1 MARNF
6 VDSWQNLFDVNGKF
20 LVGRLTFLEPNTSSN
35 KLTIYDV
42 DGNELDNPIYTS
54 QYGLPK
60 HQIMLQDR
68 DYKVTFEMYIGQ
80 GNMESDENESNW
92 LLYKTITSVNGI
104 LTTSQQSATPT
115 FIDTVEQMKAMTGM
129 QDGDTCIVKGYFEVG
144 DSGAER
150 LYVWHQN
157 GNYTDDGGVIIKSN
171 NSTSGAWIMVIQ
183 YNYIDVRWYG
193 DIPDA
198 SAKPTV
204 QKSNLGQRARAA
216 HAANMYDKHL
226 YFAARQSTISAASYY
241 IFDGSNTVSLDQ
253 DILCDSAVRF
263 VVKEGTTGTAVTCKT
278 LQKPTKH
285 LFVSESPQQQIG
297 DYTLT
302 ADWINTSWLSSNDV
316 IARNARLGYVID
328 KLKSP
333 ITFSN
338 CMIKVEIDSINMACT
353 FDSCDIVECYKQIT
367 IACTMQNM
375 VVKTNWFADDYNYSN
390 LTLIGCTILLHN
402 CKDAN
407 TYIVLKNRQ
416 NDPNYG
422 DLGEQSINAT
432 VLTGGTIEN
441 CYGTITVS
449 GSGSLELNNVS
460 LTINGLGSTNTIN
473 AVDSWLTIGTAA
485 TLRSIQMRRGS
496 LAGNA
501 LTLISDS
508 MIENCDIRTL
518 INTTGIKLVVRN
530 SEIHSKITTRNID
543 LINNQIYAEIDQSDL
558 SGIVYV
564 KATGNMFHTNE
575 SDVPAQHY
583 VRADT
588 VDSVVKGIWISNGSS
603 YDTAHWIKIDRTN
616 LKEQDNDHQ
625 YTYSKNAE
633 PYLMKWSGRN
643 RPLIFKKYGGYWS
656 DPQKGVGI
664 YSTTTIPF
672 LFLNYRDRLVYAVP
686 RQLYWKAFTVG
697 RGFLARTGQIKS
709 TNIRVGINEGDYNDY
724 KNGTCSVVWTWGSK
738 HYQSNSILGGQSFG
752 AAPMVSRDGTGL
764 AEYNVSFEQAE
775 EVHGEYSY
783 GTEVGNLPS
792 SDWQSSSDVTAFP
805 TYPSQSFGNAFLFI
819 MMDPDFSTGTNPG
832 EVG

>member
-1 MARNF
+1 MRNF

-129 QDGDTCIVKGYFEVG
+129 QDGDTCIVKGYYEVG
-144 DSGAER
+144 DSGDER

-157 GNYTDDGGVIIKSN
+157 GNYTDDGGVTVKSN
-171 NSTSGAWIMVIQ
+171 NSTSGAWVMVIP

-226 YFAARQSTISAASYY
+226 YFAARQNTISSASYY

-253 DILCDSAVRF
+253 DIICDSAVRF

-285 LFVSESPQQQIG
+285 LFVSESPQQTIG
-297 DYTLT
+297 GYTLT

-328 KLKSP
+328 QLKSP
-333 ITFSN
+333 ITFN
-338 CMIKVEIDSINMACT
+338 DCMIKVERDSINMACT
-353 FDSCDIVECYKQIT
+353 FNNCDIVECHKQIA
-367 IACTMQNM
+367 ISCTMQNM

-390 LTLIGCTILLHN
+390 LTLTGCTILLHN

-407 TYIVLKNRQ
+407 TYILIKNRQ

-449 GSGSLELNNVS
+449 GNSSLELNNVS
-460 LTINGLGSTNTIN
+460 LTINGLGSTNSIN

-543 LINNQIYAEIDQSDL
+543 LINNQIYADIDQSDL

-575 SDVPAQHY
+575 SNVPAQHY
-583 VRADT
+583 VHADT
-588 VDSVVKGIWISNGSS
+588 VDSVVQGIWISNGSS

-783 GTEVGNLPS
+783 GTEIGNLPS

-832 EVG
+832 EVS

>member
-1 MARNF
+1 MRNF
-6 VDSWQNLFDVNGKF
+6 LDSWQNLFDVNGKF
-20 LVGRLTFLEPNTSSN
+20 LVGRLTFLEPNTSGN

-42 DGNELDNPIYTS
+42 DGNELSNPIYTS

-129 QDGDTCIVKGYFEVG
+129 QDGDTCIVKGYYEVG
-144 DSGAER
+144 DSGVER

-157 GNYTDDGGVIIKSN
+157 GNYTDDGGVTVKSN
-171 NSTSGAWIMVIQ
+171 NSTSGAWIMVIP

-204 QKSNLGQRARAA
+204 QKSNLGQRTRAA

-226 YFAARQSTISAASYY
+226 YFAARQNTISAASYY

-285 LFVSESPQQQIG
+285 LFVSESPQQTIG
-297 DYTLT
+297 VYTLT

-328 KLKSP
+328 MLKSP
-333 ITFSN
+333 ITFN
-338 CMIKVEIDSINMACT
+338 DCMIKVERDSINMACT
-353 FDSCDIVECYKQIT
+353 FNNCDIVECHKQIA
-367 IACTMQNM
+367 ISCTMQNM
-375 VVKTNWFADDYNYSN
+375 VVKTSWFADDYSYSN
-390 LTLIGCTILLHN
+390 LTLIGCTILLQN

-449 GSGSLELNNVS
+449 GNSSLELNNVS

-496 LAGNA
+496 LSGNA

-543 LINNQIYAEIDQSDL
+543 LINNQIYADIDQSDL

-575 SDVPAQHY
+575 LNVPAQHY
-583 VRADT
+583 VHADT
-588 VDSVVKGIWISNGSS
+588 VDSVVQGIWISNGSS

-672 LFLNYRDRLVYAVP
+672 IFLNYRDRLVYAVP

-697 RGFLARTGQIKS
+697 RGFLARTGHIKS

-724 KNGTCSVVWTWGSK
+724 KNGTCSVFWTWGSK
-738 HYQSNSILGGQSFG
+738 HYQSNSILDGQSFG

-764 AEYNVSFEQAE
+764 AEYNVSFEQAD
-775 EVHGEYSY
+775 EVHGAYSY
-783 GTEVGNLPS
+783 GTEIGNLPS
-792 SDWQSSSDVTAFP
+792 TDWQSSSDVTAFP